1 MGPSS
6 SARRFDARLRLLIDL
21 RRLLAAVDGSD
32 VLTVMAIAA
41 IAAGVY
47 LVAGPG
53 WALVAGGVVV
63 ALMTPIATGLRILIR
78 GR

>member
-1 MGPSS
+1 MGPSP
-6 SARRFDARLRLLIDL
+6 SARRFDARLRLLVDL

-32 VLTVMAIAA
+32 LLTLMAVAA
-41 IAAGVY
+41 IATGVY

-53 WALVAGGVVV
+53 WALIAGGVLV